1 MEKELL
7 EVTNKAKY
15 TKEFKEAN
23 VEVNLPEVKVT
34 LGLLLDTRKY
44 VVLYKFIYLT
54 AFTSNQQIK
63 LGLQSR
69 SYYIMSEQYMNIT
82 FETSYSIKID

>member
-23 VEVNLPEVKVT
+23 VEVNMPEVKVT
-34 LGLLLDTRKY
+34 LGLLLDTMKY
-44 VVLYKFIYLT
+44 VVL
-54 AFTSNQQIK
+54 
-63 LGLQSR
+63 
-69 SYYIMSEQYMNIT
+69 
-82 FETSYSIKID
+82 